1 MNLNA
6 ERLVWS
12 LALVIL
18 AAFIIIQLLG
28 LFLLWPLLP
37 EDWAF
42 LAGLLVF
49 WLLANKLLFG
59 YGQFIQL
66 AEAFLADA
74 AMDAERVRAKIRHP
88 GEWLEALTKASLFTV
103 WLNDLDKYRYTFYTA
118 YLVVALFTMLTKFN
132 LLGYNLVGNYLE
144 GAFWGASVVAF
155 LTLALDLAAHTYP
168 ADLLAQAAEA
178 PVEPQEPTPAATET
192 LA

>member
-1 MNLNA
+1 MKSHA
-6 ERLVWS
+6 ERLIWS
-12 LALVIL
+12 LMLIL
-18 AAFIIIQLLG
+18 LLAFVVVQLLG
-28 LFLLWPLLP
+28 WTLFWSLLP

-59 YGQFIQL
+59 YGQFIQT
-66 AEAFLADA
+66 AERFLADA
-74 AMDAERVRAKIRHP
+74 AIDVEGIRTRVHHP
-88 GEWLEALTKASLFTV
+88 LEWLESLALSSLLTT
-103 WLNDLDKYRYTFYTA
+103 WLHDLDKYRYTFYAA

-155 LTLALDLAAHTYP
+155 LVLALDLTAHTYP
-168 ADLLAQAAEA
+168 ADILAHAEERLAAEA
-178 PVEPQEPTPAATET
+178 ALAAELPA
-192 LA
+192 

>member
-12 LALVIL
+12 LMLIL
-18 AAFIIIQLLG
+18 LLAFIVVQVLG
-28 LFLLWPLLP
+28 LILLWPLLP

-42 LAGLLVF
+42 LAGLLIF

-59 YGQFIQL
+59 YGQFIQV
-66 AEAFLADA
+66 AERFLADVSINVE
-74 AMDAERVRAKIRHP
+74 DVRAKVHHP
-88 GEWLEALTKASLFTV
+88 AEWLESLALGSLLTA
-103 WLNDLDKYRYTFYTA
+103 WLHDLDKYRYTFYAT

-155 LTLALDLAAHTYP
+155 LVLALDLTAHTYP
-168 ADLLAQAAEA
+168 ADILAHAEEALSSEA
-178 PVEPQEPTPAATET
+178 PSTTELPA
-192 LA
+192 

>member
-1 MNLNA
+1 MKLNA
-6 ERLVWS
+6 ERIVWS
-12 LALVIL
+12 LVLIIL
-18 AAFIIIQLLG
+18 AAFIVIQLLG
-28 LFLLWPLLP
+28 LFLMSPLLP

-42 LAGLLVF
+42 LVGFLVF

-74 AMDAERVRAKIRHP
+74 AMDAGHVRAKIRQP
-88 GEWLEALTKASLFTV
+88 LEWLDILTKASLFTV

-144 GAFWGASVVAF
+144 GAFWGASVIAF
-155 LTLALDLAAHTYP
+155 LTLALDLVAHTYP
-168 ADLLAQAAEA
+168 ADLLAQAAEE
-178 PVEPQEPTPAATET
+178 PTEPQAETLAATET
-192 LA
+192 PA